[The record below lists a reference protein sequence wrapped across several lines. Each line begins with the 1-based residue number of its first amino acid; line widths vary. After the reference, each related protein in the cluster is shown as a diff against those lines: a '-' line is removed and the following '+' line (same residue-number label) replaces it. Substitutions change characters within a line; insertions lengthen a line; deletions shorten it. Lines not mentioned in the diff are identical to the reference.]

1 MNTLLQRLKG
11 LFGGRQEENGYYSDA
26 YGDDDDLQDEPGGSE
41 RHLYTAL
48 DIGTAYAKAIIVE
61 VHGDQA
67 EVLGVG
73 RHQQSYTHMSDG
85 IVTDISGVIA
95 NCNEA
100 LLKAETAAGGTIAP
114 AAVIGIAGELVKGSS
129 TTVSRQRQQPS
140 KPITPEE
147 LEVLITSAQQKLL
160 KSAKERIAAETGYQ
174 NIEVRLTN
182 AAVIS
187 VRIDG
192 QVVTNPIGFRGRH
205 FTLTLFSAFAP
216 LMQLG
221 ALETVAQG
229 LDLTLVTIVAEPYA
243 LARCLSTN
251 AGADSGAIFIDIGGG
266 TTDIALVRQGGIEET
281 RMFALGGRT
290 FTRRIATSKGISL
303 KDAERLKINYSN
315 GDIKGGGR
323 DEIQAIL
330 APECQTWMDSV
341 ELLIEELAKGELLP
355 PAIYVVGGGSGLVD
369 IHQRLESF
377 PWTERLPFSRQP
389 IIRTVQPDMVASITD
404 REGLLLNAQ
413 DITPMALAYQA
424 IELQNENNVLERA
437 LDRVINAMHI

>member
-1 MNTLLQRLKG
+1 MNTLLQRLKD
-11 LFGGRQEENGYYSDA
+11 LFGGRQEENEYDDDE
-26 YGDDDDLQDEPGGSE
+26 YGDNGDLQDIHDGSE
-41 RHLYTAL
+41 RQLFTAL

-100 LLKAETAAGGTIAP
+100 LLKAETAAGGAIAP

-129 TTVSRQRQQPS
+129 TTVSKQRQQPS

-147 LEVLITSAQQKLL
+147 LEALITNAQQKLL

-192 QVVTNPIGFRGRH
+192 QIVTNPIGFRGRH

-243 LARCLSTN
+243 LARCLSSN
-251 AGADSGAIFIDIGGG
+251 AGADSGAIFIDSGAG

-315 GDIKGGGR
+315 GDIKGSGR

-355 PAIYVVGGGSGLVD
+355 PAIYVVGGGSALID
-369 IHQRLESF
+369 IHQRLENF

-389 IIRTVQPDMVASITD
+389 IVRTVQPDMVSSITD
-404 REGLLLNAQ
+404 REGLLQNAQ

-424 IELQNENNVLERA
+424 IELQNDNNVLERA